1 MILEHPDL
9 DSSNILPDGR
19 FNHIQQ
25 IQERLRFLRYVQ
37 MKVWFM
43 CSEISIMIIRIIL
56 KILNV
61 KFSFPRTS

>member
-1 MILEHPDL
+1 MCIIVILEHPDL

-37 MKVWFM
+37 VKVWLM
-43 CSEISIMIIRIIL
+43 CSENLIMITMIIA
-56 KILNV
+56 
-61 KFSFPRTS
+61 F

>member
-37 MKVWFM
+37 VKVWLM
-43 CSEISIMIIRIIL
+43 CSENLIKITMIIA
-56 KILNV
+56 
-61 KFSFPRTS
+61 F